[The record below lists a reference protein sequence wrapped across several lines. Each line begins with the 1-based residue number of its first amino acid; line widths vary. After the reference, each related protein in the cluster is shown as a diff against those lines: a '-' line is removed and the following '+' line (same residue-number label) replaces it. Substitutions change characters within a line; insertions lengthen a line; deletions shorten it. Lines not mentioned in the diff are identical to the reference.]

1 MMIKRTLH
9 EVGIKTFTLPREG
22 LAFIKKN
29 FVNSFTTPSVLF
41 LDINM
46 PTLTG
51 WDFLGLYANFS
62 EEIKNQI
69 SIYLVSS
76 SINPRDLNKAKE
88 NKYVKGFISKPL
100 DRETILA
107 IEEQLLVYKACL
119 PGT

>member
-1 MMIKRTLH
+1 MSSVVKYIIVDDDALSNTLCSLMIRM
-9 EVGIKTFTLPREG
+9 
-22 LAFIKKN
+22 
-29 FVNSFTTPSVLF
+29 S
-41 LDINM
+41 
-46 PTLTG
+46 
-51 WDFLGLYANFS
+51 LYANFS

-107 IEEQLLVYKACL
+107 IEENNF
-119 PGT
+119 